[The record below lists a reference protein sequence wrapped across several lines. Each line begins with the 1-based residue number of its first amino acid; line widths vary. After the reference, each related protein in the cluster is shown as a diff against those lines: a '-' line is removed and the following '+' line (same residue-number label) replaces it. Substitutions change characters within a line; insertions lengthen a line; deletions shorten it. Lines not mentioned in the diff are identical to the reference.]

1 MELDFKEGAE
11 TVGLPVIQMK
21 HLHHDPRGL
30 RFQLAK
36 GVSFLLTHSFRPIA
50 YMRPLT
56 EEDLEEDSKLPE
68 EERACVMTLEM
79 VRTDR
84 NRFLFEL
91 QDGRNVHLFFK
102 IKGDPKKIL
111 ALVTPEIPAELK
123 ETYATFREM
132 QLEDTRKAKEKK
144 LMAEAAEAKVERKA
158 KKK

>member
-1 MELDFKEGAE
+1 
-11 TVGLPVIQMK
+11 
-21 HLHHDPRGL
+21 
-30 RFQLAK
+30 
-36 GVSFLLTHSFRPIA
+36 
-50 YMRPLT
+50 MRPLT